1 MDVFHLIFNADFLA
15 TTVRMTTPIMFAGLA
30 ALIVSQAGMM
40 NLAIESTMLTSALVG
55 VIVSAW
61 THNAWAGL
69 IGAVLIGILMSGVIG
84 YAALVLKAD
93 MYMNGVA
100 FNLMMSGGTV
110 FIMYL
115 ICGSKGMTT
124 GLQSAVLPTVTIPLI
139 KDIPVLGKIISGQ
152 YLLTYAAVLCTVFM
166 NLFLYKTKIGLRLR
180 MVGENPEAAESVGI
194 NSVKMKML
202 AMCISGGMSALG
214 GVFLSMGYVSWFQAG
229 MTNGRGFIGMA
240 AAALGGNR
248 PLGSLLASL
257 LFGSADALAMILS
270 TLSIPSEL
278 VSMIPYFL
286 TIVGLIIS
294 SIIMKNRMEYKASYQ
309 KTEEENK
316 HG

>member
-1 MDVFHLIFNADFLA
+1 MDAFQLIFSADFLS
-15 TTVRMTTPIMFAGLA
+15 TTIRMTTPIIFAGLA
-30 ALIVSQAGMM
+30 SLIVSQAGMM
-40 NLAIESTMLTSALVG
+40 NLAIESTMLTSALMG
-55 VIVSAW
+55 VIFSAW
-61 THNAWAGL
+61 THNAWIGL
-69 IGAVLIGILMSGVIG
+69 IGAVMIGILMSGVIG

-124 GLQSAVLPTVTIPLI
+124 GLQSAVLPVVIIPFI
-139 KDIPVLGKIISGQ
+139 KDIPVLGNIVSGQ
-152 YLLTYAAVLCTVFM
+152 YLLTYLAVLCTVFM
-166 NLFLYKTKIGLRLR
+166 NMFLFKTKIGLRLR

-202 AMCISGGMSALG
+202 AMLISGGMSALG

-240 AAALGGNR
+240 AAALGGNT
-248 PLGSLLASL
+248 PIGSLLASL
-257 LFGSADALAMILS
+257 LFGAADALAMVLS

-286 TIVGLIIS
+286 TIVGLVIS
-294 SIIMKNRMEYKASYQ
+294 SVVVKRSLEHKMTFQELEGGK
-309 KTEEENK
+309 
-316 HG
+316 